1 MQKTT
6 FTVDGMMCVKCKAK
20 VENAMGVLVGLSAYS
35 VDLDAGTVSAEYD
48 AAAATPE
55 SVADAIRAAGFTV
68 TGSV

>member
-6 FTVDGMMCVKCKAK
+6 FAVDGMMCVKCKAK
-20 VENAMGVLVGLSAYS
+20 VEDALGALAGLSVCS

-48 AAAATPE
+48 AAALAPE
-55 SVADAIRAAGFTV
+55 SMAAAITAAGFAV